1 MKALP
6 ARRLRFL
13 LGLILGQRHKHSNR
27 QPIVHSP
34 LLSMI
39 KIAFKLHRG
48 PRFNVL
54 RAKQQLRARARPI
67 GKAWDQE
74 SRYDGGFAV
83 MPRMRFMI
91 MKTVLSTQRGSVLG
105 GAGAKNGS
113 GRWRGE
119 TVEGLGKASYRARSH
134 SNRLSLWVV
143 DLIPIGALERFQH
156 ARFVPVRWKRGRDLC
171 IAFENHNNNSTRGM
185 GTRAHGRMRN

>member
-1 MKALP
+1 MSY
-6 ARRLRFL
+6 AR
-13 LGLILGQRHKHSNR
+13 N
-27 QPIVHSP
+27 
-34 LLSMI
+34 
-39 KIAFKLHRG
+39 
-48 PRFNVL
+48 NNY
-54 RAKQQLRARARPI
+54 ARARLL

-83 MPRMRFMI
+83 MPRTRFMI

-134 SNRLSLWVV
+134 SNRLPSGRGSRSDRRAGTV
-143 DLIPIGALERFQH
+143 P
-156 ARFVPVRWKRGRDLC
+156 ARAIRSVRWKRGRDLC